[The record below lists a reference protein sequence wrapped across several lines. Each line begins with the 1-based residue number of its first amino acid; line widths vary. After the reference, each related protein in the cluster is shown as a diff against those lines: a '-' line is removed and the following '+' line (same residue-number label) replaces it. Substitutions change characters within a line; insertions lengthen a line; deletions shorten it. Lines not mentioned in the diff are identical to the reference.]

1 MKPNTCLVVDI
12 WEGQPTIDFAALK
25 AGGVAGIGIRLN
37 DMSGGHHMDQAFTQ
51 LWAGAAD
58 FVRFPYFVYNP
69 WVNGPDNFAWLV
81 AHLPAECKSVALD
94 VEVRY
99 SGYPA
104 NVYAGE
110 IAKFMQL
117 AKIKGLKIIIYTG
130 QGYTSLLSKWPV
142 SDFWWAQYPSPAN
155 YFAGVKTWDEL
166 RVRLDRLDK
175 PFNVAQIPAG
185 GTLKMW
191 QFSGDYLLL
200 PGSNR
205 DMDVN
210 IFYGSEQDLA
220 NCFGTSA
227 GSTPT
232 PVPVVPTMGYLKP
245 RYVPS
250 GPAIIAASDAPR
262 ANHPTIA
269 LDSIK
274 QAWIK
279 SLNLYDE
286 AVWRLFT
293 ADNVGPT
300 KGINSNGKMIYIVAG
315 WSGNVVKIIDQVPG
329 WVKVESIDLSKSLPN
344 NANVNH
350 RMTPWL
356 VHRMTTVNKANA
368 FVTYPARPDGKP
380 SAWDSL
386 DDPLF
391 SEGGEFWLPSEWVQE
406 TATINRT
413 VNIRTGAAVTY
424 AAISTLP
431 GGTKITVTTT
441 AQDGAGNI
449 WGMIGP
455 GRWCC
460 LRYYGTAYSDWVL
473 K

>member
-12 WEGQPTIDFAALK
+12 WEGQPTIDFVALK

-51 LWAGAAD
+51 LWAGAKD

-69 WVNGPDNFAWLV
+69 WVNGPDNFAWLT

-110 IAKFMQL
+110 ISKFMQL

-130 QGYTSLLSKWPV
+130 QGYTSLLSKWPI

-210 IFYGSEQDLA
+210 IFYGSEQELA
-220 NCFGTSA
+220 DYFGTSA
-227 GSTPT
+227 GSAPT
-232 PVPVVPTMGYLKP
+232 PVPVVPTMAYLKP
-245 RYVPS
+245 RYIPS

-262 ANHPTIA
+262 ANHPTISLGDA
-269 LDSIK
+269 D
-274 QAWIK
+274 QAWICT
-279 SLNLYDE
+279 LNNNDP
-286 AVWRLFT
+286 AIWRLFT
-293 ADNVGPT
+293 APDVGPT
-300 KGINSNGKMIYIVAG
+300 KGINSNGRMIYIPAG
-315 WSGNVVKIIDQVPG
+315 WSGNVVKIISRAAG
-329 WVKVESIDLSKSLPN
+329 WAKVESINLSLPRPI
-344 NANVNH
+344 VSH
-350 RMTPWL
+350 DKTPHL
-356 VHRMTTVNKANA
+356 VHRMTTVSVTGA
-368 FVTYPARPDGKP
+368 FIGYPP
-380 SAWDSL
+380 SSPWDKL
-386 DDPLF
+386 DDPLL
-391 SEGGEFWLPSEWVQE
+391 STDGEFWLPSEWVSE
-406 TATINRT
+406 MPTMTT
-413 VNIRTGAAVTY
+413 GVNLRSG
-424 AAISTLP
+424 P
-431 GGTKITVTTT
+431 GTSFSIVGSQKKGTKVTVFEIRKD
-441 AQDGAGNI
+441 ANGNT
-449 WGMIGP
+449 WGRIGDK
-455 GRWCC
+455 RWCC
-460 LRYYGTAYSDWVL
+460 LVYAGSAYSDWVL
-473 K
+473 R